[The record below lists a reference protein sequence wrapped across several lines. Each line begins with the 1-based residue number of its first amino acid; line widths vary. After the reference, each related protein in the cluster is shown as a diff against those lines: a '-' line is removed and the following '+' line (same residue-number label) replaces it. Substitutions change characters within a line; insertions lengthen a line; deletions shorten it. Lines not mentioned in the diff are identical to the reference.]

1 MRTKQHLFNGYDMEI
16 PGVVSPFS
24 FGKGNQSTTYIR
36 KNTIYRETVEI
47 GSRYFYIVDK
57 RSGGEKMQ
65 IEINVDESCKEPK
78 VIVVTNR
85 MTDEIN
91 EIIKKLS
98 DDQSK
103 KG

>member
-1 MRTKQHLFNGYDMEI
+1 
-16 PGVVSPFS
+16 
-24 FGKGNQSTTYIR
+24 
-36 KNTIYRETVEI
+36 
-47 GSRYFYIVDK
+47 
-57 RSGGEKMQ
+57 MQ

-85 MTDEIN
+85 ITAEIN

-103 KG
+103 MIAGFKNDTVEVLEPDNIYRIFAAAIT